1 MTYKQCQKKE
11 NAGRKKGNIFS
22 SGGSEIFWH
31 FWMCLFYC
39 EPNKPASNL
48 QQHDATAWNDSG
60 GCLNFYFLLIY
71 FTGQL
76 RLQLWMMKIGPW
88 WHWAALY
95 GTEVLPSGWHF
106 WYSREI
112 LFRAS
117 SSVLSPGKAISPS
130 VWTIIPAVFILFL
143 FVLRGL
149 LNITSVCVT
158 QRLQDAVKPA
168 HALAAPRANFAFPF
182 LWN

>member
-1 MTYKQCQKKE
+1 MRGGKKE
-11 NAGRKKGNIFS
+11 TSSVEEEVKYFDIFECVS
-22 SGGSEIFWH
+22 SPVSQTNLPLT
-31 FWMCLFYC
+31 C
-39 EPNKPASNL
+39 SNVVP
-48 QQHDATAWNDSG
+48 QPGMIQEEAWTSIS
-60 GCLNFYFLLIY
+60 CWY

-88 WHWAALY
+88 WHRAALY
-95 GTEVLPSGWHF
+95 RTEVLPRRWHF
-106 WYSREI
+106 WYSQKI

-130 VWTIIPAVFILFL
+130 VWTIITAVFILFL

-158 QRLQDAVKPA
+158 QRLRDAVKPA
-168 HALAAPRANFAFPF
+168 HALAAPRANFAFPS
-182 LWN
+182 LRN